1 MKITRNAV
9 GLCAAFGLGI
19 VLLASCG
26 SKTAGA
32 GQAKSAAPAPAAAV
46 QNITWSMWLPEPVET
61 LKLFNS
67 QNKDVQIQYEML
79 SSDQYVNIIN
89 TRIMSGQ
96 APDIFTGRGIDNYKA
111 MVANGVFYDLTG
123 QSYLA
128 NYDPE
133 VIRQNTFNGKTYGV
147 PISSVFLALI
157 CNKQLFDKYNVKIP
171 EYWDDYLAACAT
183 FKKNGV
189 TPLIQGTKD
198 LFQTQLI
205 PGEPV
210 QAMCTIDPD
219 WSVKL
224 SAGQVKLTDPQAVSF
239 FKRYQD
245 FLAPAKGYI
254 DPGSNGMTMVQAWQ
268 QFCNGKAAMMGGGS
282 YYVNQD
288 YPSAKPNG
296 FDLVLAPW
304 PLGEKKGD
312 QIKIAYTAHANVM
325 SVNAKSKNLQA
336 TLTFIGWMSQPDNAA
351 FYGKQTQDFIAM
363 KGAKNDFSPDAKLW
377 NDYLIKY
384 PNKVDKLNSPA
395 VITPDYE
402 KGVQE
407 LIAGTSTAQQVVD
420 RVQGLLDAAL
430 KK

>member
-1 MKITRNAV
+1 MKRTIS
-9 GLCAAFGLGI
+9 LLI
-19 VLLASCG
+19 VVLISV
-26 SKTAGA
+26 
-32 GQAKSAAPAPAAAV
+32 SAAGTLMAGGNQSSGSASGGV
-46 QNITWSMWLPEPVET
+46 KNITWSMWLPEPTET

-67 QNKDVQIQYEML
+67 QHKDIHIDYEML

-96 APDIFTGRGIDNYKA
+96 APDIFTGRGIDTYKA
-111 MVANGVFYDLTG
+111 MVANGQLYDLTG
-123 QSYLA
+123 QPYLV

-133 VIRQNTFNGKTYGV
+133 VIRQNTFNGKVYGV
-147 PISSVFLALI
+147 PVSVVFLGLI
-157 CNKQLFDKYNVKIP
+157 CNQQLFDKYGLQIP
-171 EYWDDYLAACAT
+171 ECWDDYINCCDT

-224 SAGQVKLTDPQAVSF
+224 SAGQVKLTDPQAVAF
-239 FKRYQD
+239 FQRYQD
-245 FLAPAKGYI
+245 FLAPSKGYI
-254 DPGSNGMTMVQAWQ
+254 DPGSNGMSMVQAWQ

-296 FDLVLAPW
+296 FSITVAPW
-304 PLGEKKGD
+304 PLAEKKGD
-312 QIKIAYTAHANVM
+312 TIRIAYTAHANVM
-325 SVNAKSKNLQA
+325 SVNAASKNLNA
-336 TLTFIGWMSQPDNAA
+336 TLEFINWMSQPANMD
-351 FYGKQTQDFIAM
+351 FYGKQTQDFIALV
-363 KGAKNDFSPDAKLW
+363 GAKNDFSPDAKVW
-377 NDYLIKY
+377 NDYLVKY

-395 VITPDYE
+395 AVTPDYE

-407 LIAGTSTAQQVVD
+407 LIDGTSTAQQVVD
-420 RVQGLLDAAL
+420 RVQGLLDAFL